1 MNNKKVLILVNHEL
15 VIYNFRKELV
25 EKLLELGYE
34 VIISSPKGPKIDE
47 LIAMGTS
54 FIETNIDRRGKN
66 IFKDLKLIR
75 HYKKMIKKVKP
86 NVVLTYTIK
95 PNIYGGIAAVKYKVP
110 YIANIT
116 GLGSALEN
124 KSMVQKLLVFLYK
137 RAFRSINTVFFQNEE
152 NMQFFIDRKIAMG
165 KHELLPGSGV
175 NLEHFK
181 VTPYPEKEKIR
192 FIFVSRI
199 MKEKGIDYYLNAANH
214 FMDKYDN
221 LEFHICGS
229 LEEDYKEII
238 SKYEKENKIIYHG
251 MVRDVREYLKNVH
264 AIIHPTY
271 YPEGMSNVLLE
282 AAASG
287 RPIITTNRSGCREI
301 VDNGV
306 NGYLVDVKDLSQL
319 TKTIEKFIALTNE
332 KKKDMGIAGR
342 KKIEKE
348 FDRQIVVD
356 AYMKEIENI
365 LNERDKDIKWKLQ

>member
-1 MNNKKVLILVNHEL
+1 MKKILIFSNDSTYT
-15 VIYNFRKELV
+15 YNFRKEIIKELRVRNFKIILATNYSGHLEELKNMGLV
-25 EKLLELGYE
+25 LEE
-34 VIISSPKGPKIDE
+34 SKI
-47 LIAMGTS
+47 
-54 FIETNIDRRGKN
+54 NRRGKN
-66 IFKDLKLIR
+66 PFADTKLYRYYKKLI
-75 HYKKMIKKVKP
+75 KKHNPDIL
-86 NVVLTYTIK
+86 LTYNIK
-95 PNIYGGIAAVKYKVP
+95 PNIYGGIAAKKLKTP

-116 GLGSALEN
+116 GLGTAVEN
-124 KSMVQKLLVFLYK
+124 GGILQKITTFLYK
-137 RAFRSINTVFFQNEE
+137 KAFKNINTVFFQNQE
-152 NMQFFIDRKIAMG
+152 NLDFFISKKIALD
-165 KHELLPGSGV
+165 KHKLIPGSGV
-175 NLEHFK
+175 NLKKFK
-181 VTPYPEKEKIR
+181 LKEYPNDEIIR
-192 FIFVSRI
+192 FVFISRI
-199 MKEKGIDYYLNAANH
+199 MKEKGIEYYLDAAKVIKE
-214 FMDKYDN
+214 KYSN
-221 LEFHICGS
+221 VEFHIYGMI
-229 LEEDYKEII
+229 EDGYDGNLTNMIDIGIVK
-238 SKYEKENKIIYHG
+238 YHG
-251 MVRDVREYLKNVH
+251 IVQNIDEELGKYHCIV
-264 AIIHPTY
+264 HPTY